1 MGLSTHPE
9 LWKGL
14 IGLDL
19 LYLSAFLIFPIP
31 NMAFPRLVR
40 MSSQAYILRL
50 REGLWLPL
58 FILLLNAFFLVHYL
72 PHSGEFAGESLLSGY
87 LFIAAKS
94 LFRSILWASL
104 FWWIYT
110 IPKRGRIRSF
120 LGGLFCGLTIL
131 LHYLESFL
139 VSVYGMCY
147 SHSVLLA
154 IAGTN
159 PSEASEF
166 WSSSV
171 SFSPLVRPTLEI
183 IVSAFIALSL
193 KALYQRWAKKRNRET
208 KPAQGTLALYILSII
223 CSLLILTFP
232 TRKTYEWVQLFGTAF
247 DQTIS
252 PMDRLLWNTIGF
264 AQETR
269 KIQEGVE
276 NMRNIDLGQLT
287 HENRLDNTSIVVIIG
302 ETLRRDYM
310 HCYGYPLS
318 NTPHLDSL
326 LKTGDMIRY
335 SDVISPA
342 GNTIESLTQ
351 VLTMQLS
358 GSPKPWYEHPTLTT
372 ILSKAGYT
380 TYWTSNQEST
390 GAIVQPLNI
399 IASLADSVK
408 YVHPR
413 SIDGDRDSAARYFD
427 EAVLKDLHY
436 AGVNG
441 KPFVQFVH
449 LEGSHP
455 IYSKRFPKEFA
466 RFGVKDIP
474 QQFGDERDQILSD
487 YVNSVYYN
495 DYVVSEI
502 IRKYS
507 QKDALVI
514 YFADHGEI
522 LFDDPSQPHFSGHG
536 LHPSGVSVPFL
547 VYLSPSLKAKYPDLY
562 PQLEQSKE
570 LPIMNDLFTHAFC
583 DLLGIKTKFTD
594 PKLNF
599 FSSSYDSHRPR
610 VIKSM
615 GKILRM

>member
-1 MGLSTHPE
+1 MR
-9 LWKGL
+9 
-14 IGLDL
+14 
-19 LYLSAFLIFPIP
+19 
-31 NMAFPRLVR
+31 FPRITR
-40 MSSQAYILRL
+40 MSSTAYILRL
-50 REGLWLPL
+50 REGLWLPV
-58 FILLLNAFFLVHYL
+58 FILLLNVFFLIHYL
-72 PHSGEFAGESLLSGY
+72 PHSGEFSGDGLFSGY
-87 LFIAAKS
+87 LFIGAKS

-110 IPKRGRIRSF
+110 IPKSRRIRSF

-131 LHYLESFL
+131 LHYIESFL

-147 SHSVLLA
+147 SHSVLLV

-166 WSSSV
+166 WTSSI
-171 SFSPLVRPTLEI
+171 SFSPLIRPTLEI
-183 IVSAFIALSL
+183 IASAFVALSL
-193 KALYQRWAKKRNRET
+193 RALYQRWAQKRDRVT
-208 KPAQGTLALYILSII
+208 KPAQGTLALYTLSIV
-223 CSLLILTFP
+223 CSLLILLFP

-269 KIQEGVE
+269 KIQQGAE
-276 NMRNIDLGQLT
+276 NMKNIDLGQLT
-287 HENRLDNTSIVVIIG
+287 REDRLGNTSIVVIIG

-318 NTPHLDSL
+318 NTPHLDSI

-335 SDVISPA
+335 SNVISPA
-342 GNTIESLTQ
+342 GNTIESLTK
-351 VLTMQLS
+351 VLTMQL
-358 GSPKPWYEHPTLTT
+358 GDSPKPWYEYPTLTA

-380 TYWTSNQEST
+380 TYWSSNQEST

-399 IASLADSVK
+399 MASLADSVK
-408 YVHPR
+408 YAHPR

-427 EAVLKDLHY
+427 EAVIKDLHY
-436 AGVNG
+436 EGGNG

-455 IYSKRFPKEFA
+455 IYGRRFPKEFA
-466 RFGVKDIP
+466 RFGTKDIP
-474 QQFGDERDQILSD
+474 QQFGDERDQVLAD

-502 IRKYS
+502 IKRYS
-507 QKDALVI
+507 HQDALVI

-522 LFDDPSQPHFSGHG
+522 LYDDPSQPGYNGHG
-536 LHPSGVSVPFL
+536 VHPSGVSVPFL
-547 VYLSPSLKAKYPDLY
+547 VYFSPSLKAKKPDLFA
-562 PQLEQSKE
+562 QLERAKD

-583 DLLGIKTKFTD
+583 DLLGIKTKFTNS
-594 PKLNF
+594 KLNY
-599 FSSSYDSHRPR
+599 FSPSYDSSRPR
-610 VIKSM
+610 VIKSL
-615 GKILRM
+615 GKVLRM